1 MNIAARYPGRLSTLI
16 GLARDAAVGVQDYAE
31 RSRAKR
37 KPGIACHI
45 YESLAVRGGPL
56 KTEP

>member
-16 GLARDAAVGVQDYAE
+16 SLARDAAVGVQDYAE
-31 RSRAKR
+31 RSGAKR
-37 KPGIACHI
+37 KPGIVCQI
-45 YESLAVRGGPL
+45 YESLAVRGGRL